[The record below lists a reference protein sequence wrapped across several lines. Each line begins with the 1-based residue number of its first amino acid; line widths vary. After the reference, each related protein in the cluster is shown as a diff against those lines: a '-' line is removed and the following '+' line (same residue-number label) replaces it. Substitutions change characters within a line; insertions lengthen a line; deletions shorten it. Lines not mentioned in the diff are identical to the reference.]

1 MGVTCLASG
10 RRFGSEYCNSR
21 KSPPS
26 LLARSLRRI
35 LTRRM
40 NRGQTIGWSGMIRV
54 DGIMYAWMGLP
65 DTVAVN
71 QTAYEYTSTKSIFTM
86 DVDDAVQLT
95 ITFLS
100 PITPHDF
107 KRQSLV
113 FSYMNVEVASIDG
126 DFHDVQ
132 LYSDTSAGEFFFLFS
147 LFFFWLPPANI

>member
-1 MGVTCLASG
+1 
-10 RRFGSEYCNSR
+10 
-21 KSPPS
+21 
-26 LLARSLRRI
+26 
-35 LTRRM
+35 M

-65 DTVAVN
+65 GTVAVN

-126 DFHDVQ
+126 DSHDIQ
-132 LYSDTSAGEFFFLFS
+132 LYSDTSAGEFFIFNC
-147 LFFFWLPPANI
+147 FFFFLLPPCDYMTLVHLTKLVFQNGRQVIATLPWSGTMVLRTKM

>member
-1 MGVTCLASG
+1 
-10 RRFGSEYCNSR
+10 
-21 KSPPS
+21 
-26 LLARSLRRI
+26 
-35 LTRRM
+35 M

-65 DTVAVN
+65 GTVAVN

-86 DVDDAVQLT
+86 DVDGAVQLT

-113 FSYMNVEVASIDG
+113 FSYMYVEVVSVDG
-126 DFHDVQ
+126 DSHDVQ
-132 LYSDTSAGEFFFLFS
+132 LYSDTSAGEYFFFIFII
-147 LFFFWLPPANI
+147 FFLASPCEYMTLVHLTKLVLQNGRQVIATLPWNGTMVLRTKM